1 MIRTPEDYRDV
12 TFEYL
17 SGCAAEGALYVEM
30 IASPDHAAAV
40 GLSDA
45 DHYAGIAQGIDDAR
59 AAHGIEARIVIAAVR
74 NLGVEAAE
82 AIARRHADD
91 RHPYVVGFNLV
102 GDEAAWPASL
112 FARAY
117 EIAAGSGLGCTVHAG
132 EHAGPESVRA
142 ALELPIT
149 RISHGVRAI
158 EDPALVAE
166 LAERGDRAGGVSE
179 LERGA
184 RASSRRYE
192 DHPLGA
198 LREAGVRVT
207 LGSDD
212 PPYFGCS
219 IGSEYAVAQQR
230 IGFEE
235 EQLIEVTRTAVG
247 ASFAEDAV
255 KDALLA
261 RLDFPEGSANRLG
274 CRRLKDPL
282 RLEDN
287 QCQSAA
293 SPPSYSRP
301 SCWSWVS
308 SPWGAAATTTPT
320 RWSGA
325 DTAARRAREEGHQGR
340 PRHRHR
346 RTQRPLVQ
354 PARQRRARACE
365 VRARR
370 RGQGADVQVRTRTTC
385 RTSRRS
391 PSRSTTS

>member
-1 MIRTPEDYRDV
+1 VIPKAELHVHLEGTAPPALIRRLAERNGMTVPEGVFKTEDEFEWTDFLHFLRTYDLAASVIRTRQDYRDV
-12 TFEYL
+12 TYEYL
-17 SGCAAEGALYVEM
+17 AACAAEGALYVEL

-59 AAHGIEARIVIAAVR
+59 ADHGIEARIVLAAIR

-82 AIARRHADD
+82 GIARRHADG

-102 GDEAAWPASL
+102 GDEAAWPAGL

-166 LAERGDRAGGVSE
+166 LAERGIVLEVCPSSNVS
-179 LERGA
+179 LGLFP
-184 RASSRRYE
+184 SYE

-219 IGSEYAVAQQR
+219 IGSEYAVARER
-230 IGFEE
+230 IGFDE
-235 EQLIEVTRTAVG
+235 EQLRDVTRIAVE

-255 KDALLA
+255 KEALSA
-261 RLDFPEGSANRLG
+261 RLDFPE
-274 CRRLKDPL
+274 
-282 RLEDN
+282 
-287 QCQSAA
+287 
-293 SPPSYSRP
+293 
-301 SCWSWVS
+301 
-308 SPWGAAATTTPT
+308 
-320 RWSGA
+320 
-325 DTAARRAREEGHQGR
+325 
-340 PRHRHR
+340 HRDSH
-346 RTQRPLVQ
+346 
-354 PARQRRARACE
+354 
-365 VRARR
+365 
-370 RGQGADVQVRTRTTC
+370 
-385 RTSRRS
+385 
-391 PSRSTTS
+391 